1 METEHKLNIL
11 PKDNSYL
18 IGHEKEEAILF
29 NAWKNNSLHNS
40 WIISGVEGIGKATL
54 AYKFARFLLSQI
66 NDVSNL
72 DISPSHQVFHLVA
85 TNSHPDL
92 KIVERDYTDTEKRK
106 IIKAI
111 KAGEQISEEELGD
124 MKKSAFIRVDDVRN
138 INEFLTKK
146 SSLDGWRVVI
156 VDSVD
161 ELNNAGANAILKVL
175 EEPPYK
181 TIMLL
186 ISHNPNKLLPT
197 ILSRCAKL
205 KLKPL
210 EDNMVAS
217 LLRRYRPNISEKN
230 IKSLLEISGGS
241 IGKAIIY
248 ADSDALGFYDELSR
262 LIYSK
267 NNFSTDALLTFC
279 NKCAKDEDNYFLGK
293 EMVLKFI
300 SNNIK
305 NTENIKPLAESW
317 DYAIKAFNE
326 ADSINLDKKQIL
338 VNIIVNIIKA
348 I

>member
-1 METEHKLNIL
+1 MENMQKDIL

-18 IGHEKEEAILF
+18 VGHEKEEAMLF
-29 NAWKNNSLHNS
+29 EAWKNNSLHNS

-54 AYKFARFLLSQI
+54 AYKFARFLLS
-66 NDVSNL
+66 NNHNAVNLDVS
-72 DISPSHQVFHLVA
+72 PSNPVFHLISNNA
-85 TNSHPDL
+85 HPDL
-92 KIVERDYTDTEKRK
+92 KVIERDYIDTEKRK

-111 KAGEQISEEELGD
+111 KAGEKISDEELGD

-205 KLKPL
+205 NLKPL
-210 EDNMVAS
+210 DDNIVAS
-217 LLRRYRPNISEKN
+217 LLRRYRPELAEKE
-230 IKSLLEISGGS
+230 IKPLVEMSAGS
-241 IGKAIIY
+241 IGKAIKY
-248 ADSDALGFYDELSR
+248 ADTDALSFYGNLEKI
-262 LIYSK
+262 IYSK
-267 NNFSTDALLTFC
+267 NNFSTSDLLDFC
-279 NKCAKDEDNYFLGK
+279 SKNSKSEDNYSIAK
-293 EMVLKFI
+293 EMILKFI
-300 SNNIK
+300 SNNMK
-305 NTENIKPLAESW
+305 NTDNVKELAKSW
-317 DYAIKAFNE
+317 DYAIKVFDE
-326 ADSINLDKKQIL
+326 VDRINLDKKQIL
-338 VNIIVNIIKA
+338 VNILVNIINA